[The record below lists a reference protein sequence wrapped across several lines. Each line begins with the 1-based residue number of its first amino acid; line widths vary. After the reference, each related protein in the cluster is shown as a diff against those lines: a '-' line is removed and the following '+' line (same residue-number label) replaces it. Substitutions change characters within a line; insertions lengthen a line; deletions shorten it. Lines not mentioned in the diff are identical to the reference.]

1 MTRFPTVLV
10 AACLFFPTALHAQT
24 SSGPSTGSKI
34 EPLKVFAVTGDNA
47 GEEFDFAA
55 KHAGKPAAFLFVQ
68 ADKFDR
74 PIGRFLKVL
83 DQELSKDRSDVPA
96 IAIWLTDDVEKS
108 KEYLTRAQMSI
119 NLHHIALAVYP
130 GDKNGPQ
137 GWAINTGAH
146 LSVILANDNRVI
158 STFGFRS
165 VNDLD
170 VPNVLAKLPPKK

>member
-1 MTRFPTVLV
+1 MTRFPTILV
-10 AACLFFPTALHAQT
+10 AACIVFPAALHAQT
-24 SSGPSTGSKI
+24 NSGPSTGSKI
-34 EPLKVFAVTGDNA
+34 EPLKVFAVTGDST
-47 GEEFDFAA
+47 GEVLDITA
-55 KHAGKPAAFLFVQ
+55 KHAGKPAIFLFIQ

-83 DQELSKDRSDVPA
+83 DQELSKDRADVPA
-96 IAIWLTDDVEKS
+96 IAVWLTDDVEKS
-108 KEYLTRAQMSI
+108 KEYLPRAQDSI
-119 NLHHIALAVYP
+119 KLGHIALAVYP

-146 LSVILANDNRVI
+146 LTVILANENRVT

-170 VPNVLAKLPPKK
+170 VPTVLAKLSPKK